1 MFRSKARTKE
11 FQGRRFFSI
20 LARELLNTMINW
32 VVVEEEDRRQDGWHP
47 FIKHDGSFRNG
58 ENRMDE
64 RRGSTQ

>member
-32 VVVEEEDRRQDGWHP
+32 VVVEEEDRRQDG
-47 FIKHDGSFRNG
+47 
-58 ENRMDE
+58 
-64 RRGSTQ
+64 